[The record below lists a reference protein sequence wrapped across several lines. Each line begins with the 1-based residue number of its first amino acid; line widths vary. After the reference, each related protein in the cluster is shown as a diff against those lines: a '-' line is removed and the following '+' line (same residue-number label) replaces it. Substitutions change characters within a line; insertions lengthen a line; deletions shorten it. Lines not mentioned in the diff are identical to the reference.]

1 MMISMISFTEKGMEL
16 SFRLAEVIRTAV
28 RKEAELKKEMTGK
41 AGLQNVV
48 SEETECRLF
57 TKCSAHPLKDGIEFV
72 GGPLGDWAGEQMDK
86 KNALV
91 FIGACGI
98 AVRAV
103 APYITNKLH
112 DSPVLVADE
121 RGNYVIPLLSGHV
134 GGANELAVFLAEGI
148 GAVPVITTATD
159 LNGKFAVDLFAKR
172 NGLAIAD
179 KGGIAKVSAKVLAGQ
194 SVTLSVEEGHIK
206 EDVRLPEGIGLVPY
220 PPAGYVD
227 IVITSEKREFD
238 RAVLLFPKEYV
249 IGMGCRRGKEG
260 EQIEKFVKKTL
271 EELDILN
278 VQVAALASIDLKKDE
293 AGFLDFCRT
302 NGISFLTYSAEELRG
317 VKGTFHSSGFV
328 REKTGVDNVCERAA
342 LKACGCG
349 GKLIYEKHGADGMT
363 IAVAKRDWS
372 VRFDEA

>member
-1 MMISMISFTEKGMEL
+1 MISVISFTKQGMEL
-16 SFRLAEVIRTAV
+16 SFRLAEAV
-28 RKEAELKKEMTGK
+28 K
-41 AGLQNVV
+41 ADGGQNAV
-48 SEETECRLF
+48 SKGTECRLY
-57 TKCSAHPLKDGIEFV
+57 TKCSAHFPWDGIEFV
-72 GGPLGDWAGEQMDK
+72 PGSVGEWAGEQMEQ

-98 AVRAV
+98 AVRAI
-103 APYITNKLH
+103 APYIADKLH

-121 RGNYVIPLLSGHV
+121 KGNYVIPLLSGHV

-194 SVTLSVEEGHIK
+194 SVTLSVEEGHIEGGAK
-206 EDVRLPEGIGLVPY
+206 LPEGIGLVPY

-227 IVITSEKREFD
+227 IVIASEKREFD
-238 RAVLLFPKEYV
+238 RAVLLFPKEYI

-260 EQIEKFVKKTL
+260 EEIEKFIKKTL
-271 EELDILN
+271 EELDLSML
-278 VQVAALASIDLKKDE
+278 QVASLVSIDLKKDE

-302 NGISFLTYSAEELRG
+302 NGIPFLTYSAGELG
-317 VKGTFHSSGFV
+317 SVKGSFHSSDFV

-342 LKACGCG
+342 LRACGCG

-372 VRFDEA
+372 VGFDEA